1 MKQIILIIVILT
13 FYQKTF
19 SQQDTIQTLKDTTVF
34 YNNQVFTL
42 SDVVVRNNFSVPSF
56 IDYVKNDT
64 TFFKAF
70 KNLRILNFSSYNDIR
85 IIDKNGKEKAT
96 LQSQTKQHYTNGCRT
111 MEIIEEKVTGDYYDK
126 TGNTNYTTADLYSS
140 LFFTRGKVC
149 GETNIVKGREFSAKG
164 KSGMQKHKEQLKQ
177 LFFNPGTRIAGLPF
191 IGNKLA
197 LFDDKVAEL
206 YNYRIDRKEYLGQT
220 CYIFT
225 IVPKNDL
232 SANERNNIV
241 IDEMTT
247 WFSASTLDII
257 ARNYTLSYDAGI
269 FDFDVRMEVTLEKIG
284 DLLVPKVLKYTGNWD
299 VIFKKE
305 ERAIFTATLF
315 GFGK

>member
-1 MKQIILIIVILT
+1 MKHFILITVS
-13 FYQKTF
+13 FAFFQETF
-19 SQQDTIQTLKDTTVF
+19 SQQDTIQALKDTTVF

-42 SDVVVRNNFSVPSF
+42 SDVVVRNNFSIPSF
-56 IDYVKNDT
+56 INYVKNDT
-64 TFFKAF
+64 SFFKAF
-70 KNLRILNFSSYNDIR
+70 KNLRILNFSSFNDIR

-96 LQSQTKQHYTNGCRT
+96 LQSQIKQHYNNGCRT
-111 MEIIEEKVTGDYYDK
+111 MEIIEEKVTGDFYDNN
-126 TGNTNYTTADLYSS
+126 GNTNYITADLYGS
-140 LFFTRGKVC
+140 LFFTKGKVC

-206 YNYRIDRKEYLGQT
+206 YNYRIDRKEYMGQT

-232 SANERNNIV
+232 SENERSNIV

-247 WFSASTLDII
+247 WFNASTLDII
-257 ARNYTLSYDAGI
+257 ARNYTLSYEAGI
-269 FDFDVRMEVTLEKIG
+269 YDFDVKMEVVLEKIG
-284 DLLVPKVLKYTGNWD
+284 DLLVPKVLKYIGYWD
-299 VIFKKE
+299 LIFKKKE
-305 ERAIFTATLF
+305 KAIFTATLF
-315 GFGK
+315 EFSR